1 MKHSSRPR
9 KTANLSDSIDRQ
21 LNMYAVAASA
31 AGVGLLALA
40 QPAEAK
46 IVYAPTHK
54 VIGKNNSYL
63 LALNHGTPDFII
75 RNSYCRYSETC
86 NSSWRSQLSV
96 AAARDIGRSGNQVEG
111 TTGNVYL
118 AAALK
123 RGARIPNTGK
133 FGRAARMALQCSG
146 ACNGSHTGTRTSG
159 PWVNVTNRYLGLKFK
174 IDGKFHYGWARLD
187 VKVLRKQRQI
197 IATLTGYAYET
208 IPNKAI
214 IAGQTKGP
222 DDNTSEEPKA
232 SLTAPASRPATL
244 GLLALGSRR
253 LSIRRREELPGVL
266 R

>member
-9 KTANLSDSIDRQ
+9 NTANLSDSVHRQ

-40 QPAEAK
+40 QPAEAR
-46 IVYAPTHK
+46 IVYTPTHK
-54 VIGKNNSYL
+54 VIGKNSSYP

-96 AAARDIGRSGNQVEG
+96 AAARDIGRSVNQVEG

-123 RGARIPNTGK
+123 RGARIPNAGK

-146 ACNGSHTGTRTSG
+146 ACNASHTGIRTSG
-159 PWVNVTNRYLGLKFK
+159 PWVDVTNRYLGLKFK
-174 IDGKFHYGWARLD
+174 IDGKFHYGWARLN
-187 VKVLRKQRQI
+187 VKVLIGREI

-214 IAGQTKGP
+214 IAGQTKVP
-222 DDNTSEEPKA
+222 EDNTIEEPKA
-232 SLTAPASRPATL
+232 LLTIPASRPATL
-244 GLLALGSRR
+244 GSLALGSRG
-253 LSIRRREELPGVL
+253 LSIWQREGLPGVL
-266 R
+266 Q